1 MASLLAFASAP
12 SFAAD
17 DVALSEKR
25 DQAVERLKEIA
36 DELDLSEQQR
46 AEIAPILKKEMADIA
61 AVRNSDDPRRKKAK
75 RLKEITSQ
83 ANAGIRALLNPRQ
96 QEKFDVIVAESR
108 ERFRQRIKE
117 RQAAQ

>member
-25 DQAVERLKEIA
+25 DQAVQRLKEIA
-36 DELDLSEQQR
+36 DELELTEQQR
-46 AEIAPILKKEMADIA
+46 TEIAPILKKEMADLA
-61 AVRNSDDPRRKKAK
+61 ALRTSDEPRRKKAK

-83 ANAGIRALLNPRQ
+83 ANAGIRALLEPEQ

-108 ERFRQRIKE
+108 KRNRERMKE
-117 RQAAQ
+117 LKAAQ